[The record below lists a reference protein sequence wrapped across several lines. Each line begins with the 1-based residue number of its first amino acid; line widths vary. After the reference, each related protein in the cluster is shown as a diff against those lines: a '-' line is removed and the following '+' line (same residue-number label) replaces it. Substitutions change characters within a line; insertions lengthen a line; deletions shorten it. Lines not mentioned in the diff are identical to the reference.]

1 MLNPGPPQRLLS
13 FTPANLKGEIVVCR
27 GSEGILSY
35 GCSGNDV
42 GDAHLLHAC
51 AVTGWCQ

>member
-1 MLNPGPPQRLLS
+1 MLNPGPPQRPLS